1 MFMNEPIR
9 VLHVLGALHR
19 GGAETFVMNVY
30 RHIDRTK
37 VQFDFIIH
45 TNKNCSYRNEIEEMG
60 GRIYIVQQFSFK
72 NMILYVRTWEKLL
85 KEHPE
90 WLIIH
95 GHVRSTACIYMY
107 IAKKA
112 GRTVIAHSHSTSNGR
127 GMNGLI
133 KDVMQY
139 PVRYIADYF
148 FACSEAAGKWM
159 FGENVVRHNPHY
171 KVVKN
176 AINIV
181 NFKYNKEYSNEIRK
195 ELNLV
200 DKKIIG
206 TVGRLCEAKNPF
218 FILDTFEVVY
228 EHSRNAV
235 LLWCG
240 DGELREQIK
249 AAVKEKGLQGNVLLL
264 GSVAD
269 VYRLYSA
276 FDVFLFP
283 SKWEGLGIS
292 FIEAQVA
299 GLPCFI
305 SENIPKDAI
314 ICGSVRQLNLE
325 QGCNEWGGE
334 ILKGFQFWSD
344 RSKGYKD
351 VINAGYDIRELIIYL
366 QELYLEIKN
375 GVNLEK
381 GR

>member
-1 MFMNEPIR
+1 MNEPIR

-72 NMILYVRTWEKLL
+72 KMILYIRAWKKLL

-90 WLIIH
+90 WFIVH

-159 FGENVVRHNPHY
+159 FGENIVRHNPHY

-176 AINIV
+176 AIDII
-181 NFKYNKEYSNEIRK
+181 NFKYNREYSDEIRK
-195 ELNLV
+195 EFNLV
-200 DKKIIG
+200 NKKIIG

-218 FILDTFEVVY
+218 FTLDVFQAVHE
-228 EHSRNAV
+228 RNQDIV
-235 LLWCG
+235 LLWGG
-240 DGELREQIK
+240 DGELREEIEK
-249 AAVKEKGLQGNVLLL
+249 AVKEKKLQRNVRLL

-269 VYRLYSA
+269 IYKLYSA

-292 FIEAQVA
+292 LVEAQAA

-305 SENIPKDAI
+305 SENIPKEAMI
-314 ICGSVRQLNLE
+314 RESVRQLNLE
-325 QGCNEWGGE
+325 QGCDKWGDE
-334 ILKGFQFWSD
+334 ILERLRFSPD

-351 VINAGYDIRELIIYL
+351 VINAGYDINDIVLYL
-366 QELYLEIKN
+366 QNLYLGII
-375 GVNLEK
+375 
-381 GR
+381 